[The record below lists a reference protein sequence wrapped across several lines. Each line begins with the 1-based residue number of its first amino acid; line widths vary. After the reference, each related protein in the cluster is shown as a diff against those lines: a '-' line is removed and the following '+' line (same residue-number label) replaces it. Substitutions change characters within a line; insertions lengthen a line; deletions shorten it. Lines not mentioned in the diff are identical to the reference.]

1 MTPRSSPA
9 TIGFLEFFLRLVA
22 PLAAICFVAAVLTDW
37 AYAATAAISYSN
49 WSAWLLLFGLI
60 AAGITGAGLLLS
72 LLGSWIDRRVDLFAI
87 LLYAAGFV
95 VEVIN
100 FMIHNRDGW
109 TTVVPT
115 GFILSI
121 VGAGLIVT
129 ASWLA
134 RSPIAIGRG
143 A

>member
-9 TIGFLEFFLRLVA
+9 TIGFLETFMRLVA
-22 PLAAICFVAAVLTDW
+22 PVAAICFVAAVLTDW
-37 AYAATAAISYSN
+37 AYAATATISFSN

-60 AAGITGAGLLLS
+60 AAGISGAGLLLAF
-72 LLGSWIDRRVDLFAI
+72 LGSWMDRRVHLAAI

-95 VEVIN
+95 VEVFN

-121 VGAGLIVT
+121 IGASLIVA

-134 RSPIAIGRG
+134 RSPIAIGRNS
-143 A
+143 